1 MHLNQNKENLVS
13 GILEKIIDKI
23 TGHIRLLKL
32 EQKFRDM
39 ETDEAKFYRLWTED
53 IEEMEGGL

>member
-1 MHLNQNKENLVS
+1 MS
-13 GILEKIIDKI
+13 GILEKIIGKI
-23 TGHIRLLKL
+23 TGHIRLWEL

-39 ETDEAKFYRLWTED
+39 ETDEAKLYRLWTED

>member
-1 MHLNQNKENLVS
+1 MS

-23 TGHIRLLKL
+23 TGHIRLLEL

-53 IEEMEGGL
+53 IEEM